1 MPPITVIRAHE
12 IRRAEQRTDT
22 NAAARKLV
30 EIADAAE
37 PVEDGRAGKRGFAV

>member
-1 MPPITVIRAHE
+1 MKFVESSHL
-12 IRRAEQRTDT
+12 TDPDV
-22 NAAARKLV
+22 AARKLV